1 MSQQKS
7 VHVTIQGEYIDTVFV
22 SDKLS
27 LNEARLSLI
36 NHDGYNPNIRV
47 RWTRPED
54 SETKVSKRFN
64 SRGYRVVKS

>member
-22 SDKLS
+22 SDKFN

-54 SETKVSKRFN
+54 SEAKLSKRFTN
-64 SRGYRVVKS
+64 LGNRVVKS

>member
-27 LNEARLSLI
+27 INEARLSLI
-36 NHDGYNPNIRV
+36 NHDGYNPNIQV

-54 SETKVSKRFN
+54 ADAKLSKRFDN
-64 SRGYRVVKS
+64 RGNRKGRS